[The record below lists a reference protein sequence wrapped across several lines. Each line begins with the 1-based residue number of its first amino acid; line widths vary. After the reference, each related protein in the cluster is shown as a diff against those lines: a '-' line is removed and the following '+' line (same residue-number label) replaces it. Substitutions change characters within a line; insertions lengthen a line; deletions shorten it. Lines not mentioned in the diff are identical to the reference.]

1 MQEYGFGV
9 KLVAMVRV
17 RAADEPSADSGIGSM
32 GMDKPSFARRS
43 PPAKANHTDGDDLSI
58 RPAVAPAENGDLDEI
73 KSAVLA
79 KLALELGKDAS
90 VATDRDWF
98 VAAALTIRDRVVHR
112 WLAVDRAS
120 HAQGRKRVYYL
131 SLEFLIGRLFAD
143 VLCNLGWTEI
153 FRAALGDLGVD
164 LNRLR
169 AAEPDAALGHGGLG
183 RLAACFME
191 SMATLGIPAYGYG
204 IRYDHGLFRQ
214 VIRDGWQQEYPEEWL
229 SFGNPWEF
237 ARPEVIYD
245 IHFGGGVE
253 TTTSPAGVKRSV
265 WHPAET
271 LEAVAYDVPIVGW
284 RGRRVNPLRLW
295 SARAVDPLRLDAF
308 NMGDHVGALSEQTR
322 AEAISKIL
330 YPSDAIPAGLELRLR
345 QEYFFVSAS
354 LQDLVQRHLRTDG
367 NLYFLPLRSAIQ
379 LNDTHPSVAV
389 PELMRILVDLH
400 GLPWDEAWR
409 ITVGT
414 FSYTN
419 HTLLPEALE
428 SWPVD
433 LFGRV
438 LPRHLEIIYRIN
450 TEHLA
455 AAKLKNP
462 SASGSLGSISLI
474 DEHDGRKLRMGHL
487 AFVGSH
493 RINGV
498 SALHTN
504 LMRKTVFREL
514 HAMYPDRIVNKTNGI
529 TFRRWLLQTN
539 PDLTRILRDVCG
551 DAVLDD
557 PTQMLRLADHAE
569 DRGIQERVGAAKRAN
584 KLALARLIAER
595 LDLSVDPD
603 ALFDVQIKRIHEYKR
618 QLLNLLETVALY
630 HAIRAEPTGN
640 WIPRVKIFAG
650 KAAANYAQ
658 AKLIIKL
665 INDVAKVINGDPVVR
680 DLLRV
685 VFLPDY
691 NVSLAQRIIPAADLS
706 EQISTA
712 GMEASGTGN
721 MKLALNGA
729 LTIGTLDGA
738 NMEIRDHIGAEN
750 IFIFGLR
757 AEEVEERRRAGLQAS
772 SVIAATPKLAQAIE
786 AIEAGVFSSDD
797 VDRYAALMNALRHSD
812 YYMVAADFDAYFATQ
827 RSVERLWRSTFDW
840 TRTSML
846 NIARMAWFSSDRT
859 VGEYAQDIWKVTFE
873 LPSNPEQEQTS

>member
-1 MQEYGFGV
+1 
-9 KLVAMVRV
+9 
-17 RAADEPSADSGIGSM
+17 
-32 GMDKPSFARRS
+32 MDKFARKS
-43 PPAKANHTDGDDLSI
+43 PIAEAKQTAGLSTRPVGATAEDDDI
-58 RPAVAPAENGDLDEI
+58 DEI

-79 KLALELGKDAS
+79 KLALDLGKDAS
-90 VATDRDWF
+90 AATDRDWF
-98 VAAALTIRDRVVHR
+98 VAAALTIRDRIVHR
-112 WLAVDRAS
+112 WLAADRAS
-120 HAQGRKRVYYL
+120 HAQGRKQVYYL

-143 VLCNLGWTEI
+143 VLCNLGCTES

-191 SMATLGIPAYGYG
+191 SMASLGIPAYGYG

-237 ARPEVIYD
+237 ARPEAIYD
-245 IHFGGGVE
+245 IHFGGRVE
-253 TTTSPAGVKRSV
+253 TTTSPTGAKRSV

-271 LEAVAYDVPIVGW
+271 IEAVAYDIPIVGW
-284 RGRRVNPLRLW
+284 RGRHVNALRLW

-308 NMGDHVGALSEQTR
+308 NMGDHAGALSEQVR

-330 YPSDAIPAGLELRLR
+330 YPSDSTPAGQELRLR

-354 LQDLVQRHLRTDG
+354 LLDLVQRHVRTDG
-367 NLYFLPLRSAIQ
+367 NLYFLPLRAAIQ
-379 LNDTHPSVAV
+379 LNDTHPSIAV

-414 FSYTN
+414 LSYTN

-428 SWPVD
+428 TWPVE

-450 TEHLA
+450 TQHLE
-455 AAKLKNP
+455 AAKLQDP
-462 SASGSLGSISLI
+462 ATSDSVESISLI
-474 DEHDGRKLRMGHL
+474 DERHGRKLRMGHL

-493 RINGV
+493 RTNGV
-498 SALHTN
+498 SALHTE

-514 HAMYPDRIVNKTNGI
+514 HAIYPDRIVNKTNGI
-529 TFRRWLLQTN
+529 TFRRWLVQAN
-539 PDLTRILRDVCG
+539 PDLTLVLRELCG
-551 DAVLDD
+551 DAILDD
-557 PTQMLRLADHAE
+557 STQMSRLADYAE
-569 DRGIQERVGAAKRAN
+569 DQGAQQRIRAAKRAN
-584 KLALARLIAER
+584 KVALARLIIER
-595 LDLSVDPD
+595 LDLHVDPD

-630 HAIRAEPTGN
+630 HAIRAEPGRN
-640 WIPRVKIFAG
+640 WVPRVKIFAG
-650 KAAANYAQ
+650 KAAASYAR

-665 INDVAKVINGDPVVR
+665 INDVATVINGDPVVR
-680 DLLRV
+680 DFLRV

-691 NVSLAQRIIPAADLS
+691 NVSLAERIIPAADLS

-738 NMEIRDHIGAEN
+738 NIEIRDHVGAEN

-757 AEEVEERRRAGLQAS
+757 AEEVEERRRASLQANSAIAS
-772 SVIAATPKLAQAIE
+772 SPKLAEAIE
-786 AIEAGVFSSDD
+786 AIEAGVFSPDD
-797 VDRYAALMNALRHSD
+797 IGRYAALMNALRRADS
-812 YYMVAADFDAYFATQ
+812 YMVTTDFDDYCAAQ
-827 RSVERLWRSTFDW
+827 RSVERLWLSPFDW
-840 TRTSML
+840 TRASML
-846 NIARMAWFSSDRT
+846 NIARMAWFSSDRA
-859 VGEYAQDIWKVTFE
+859 VSEYAEDIWKVPVE
-873 LPSNPEQEQTS
+873 RASNREQEQTS

>member
-1 MQEYGFGV
+1 
-9 KLVAMVRV
+9 
-17 RAADEPSADSGIGSM
+17 
-32 GMDKPSFARRS
+32 MDKFARKS
-43 PPAKANHTDGDDLSI
+43 PIAEAKQTAGLSTRPVGATAEDDDI
-58 RPAVAPAENGDLDEI
+58 DEI

-79 KLALELGKDAS
+79 KLALDLGKDAS
-90 VATDRDWF
+90 AATDRDWF
-98 VAAALTIRDRVVHR
+98 VAAALTIRDRIVHR
-112 WLAVDRAS
+112 WLAADRAS
-120 HAQGRKRVYYL
+120 HAQGRKQVYYL

-143 VLCNLGWTEI
+143 VLCNLGCTES

-191 SMATLGIPAYGYG
+191 SMASLGIPAYGYG

-237 ARPEVIYD
+237 ARPEAIYD
-245 IHFGGGVE
+245 IHFGGRVE
-253 TTTSPAGVKRSV
+253 TTTSPTGAKRSV

-271 LEAVAYDVPIVGW
+271 IEAVAYDIPIVGW
-284 RGRRVNPLRLW
+284 RGRHVNALRLW

-308 NMGDHVGALSEQTR
+308 NMGDHAGALSEQVR

-330 YPSDAIPAGLELRLR
+330 YPSDSTPAGQELRLR

-354 LQDLVQRHLRTDG
+354 LLDLVQRHVRTDG
-367 NLYFLPLRSAIQ
+367 NLYFLPLRAAIQ
-379 LNDTHPSVAV
+379 LNDTHPSIAV

-414 FSYTN
+414 LSYTN

-428 SWPVD
+428 TWPVE

-450 TEHLA
+450 TQHLE
-455 AAKLKNP
+455 AAKLQDP
-462 SASGSLGSISLI
+462 ATSDSVESISLI
-474 DEHDGRKLRMGHL
+474 DERHGRKLRMGHL

-493 RINGV
+493 RTNGV
-498 SALHTN
+498 SALHTE
-504 LMRKTVFREL
+504 LMRKTVFGEL
-514 HAMYPDRIVNKTNGI
+514 HAIYPDRIVNKTNGI
-529 TFRRWLLQTN
+529 TFRRWLLQAN
-539 PDLTRILRDVCG
+539 PDLTLVLRDLCG

-557 PTQMLRLADHAE
+557 PTQMSRLADYAE
-569 DRGIQERVGAAKRAN
+569 DQGAQQRIRAAKRAN
-584 KLALARLIAER
+584 KVALARLIIER
-595 LDLSVDPD
+595 LDLRVDPD
-603 ALFDVQIKRIHEYKR
+603 ALFDVHIKRIHEYKR

-630 HAIRAEPTGN
+630 HAIRAEPGRN
-640 WIPRVKIFAG
+640 WVPRVKIFAG
-650 KAAANYAQ
+650 KAAASYAR

-665 INDVAKVINGDPVVR
+665 INDVATVINGDPVVR
-680 DLLRV
+680 DFLRV

-691 NVSLAQRIIPAADLS
+691 NVSLAERIIPAADLS

-738 NMEIRDHIGAEN
+738 NIEIRDHVGAEN

-757 AEEVEERRRAGLQAS
+757 AEEVEERRRASLQANSAIAS
-772 SVIAATPKLAQAIE
+772 SPKLAEAIE
-786 AIEAGVFSSDD
+786 AIEAGVFSPDD
-797 VDRYAALMNALRHSD
+797 IGRYAALMNALRRADS
-812 YYMVAADFDAYFATQ
+812 YMVTTDFDDYCAAQ
-827 RSVERLWRSTFDW
+827 RSVERLWSSPFDW
-840 TRTSML
+840 TRASML
-846 NIARMAWFSSDRT
+846 NIARMAWFSSDRA
-859 VGEYAQDIWKVTFE
+859 VSEYAEDIWKVPVE
-873 LPSNPEQEQTS
+873 RASNREQEQTS

>member
-1 MQEYGFGV
+1 
-9 KLVAMVRV
+9 
-17 RAADEPSADSGIGSM
+17 
-32 GMDKPSFARRS
+32 MDKPSFARKS
-43 PPAKANHTDGDDLSI
+43 PPAEANPADGGDLSMP
-58 RPAVAPAENGDLDEI
+58 PAIAAAENGDLDEI

-90 VATDRDWF
+90 AARDRDWF

-112 WLAVDRAS
+112 WLTVDRTS

-169 AAEPDAALGHGGLG
+169 DAEPDAALGHGGLG

-253 TTTSPAGVKRSV
+253 MTISPTGVKRSV
-265 WHPAET
+265 WHPTET
-271 LEAVAYDVPIVGW
+271 LEAVAYDIPIVGW
-284 RGRRVNPLRLW
+284 RGRHVNPLRLW

-330 YPSDAIPAGLELRLR
+330 YPSDATPAGLELRLR

-367 NLYFLPLRSAIQ
+367 NLYFLPLRCAIQ

-400 GLPWDEAWR
+400 GLPWAEAWR

-433 LFGRV
+433 LLGRV

-462 SASGSLGSISLI
+462 SASDSLGSISLI
-474 DEHDGRKLRMGHL
+474 DEHNGRKLRMGHL

-493 RINGV
+493 CINGV

-504 LMRKTVFREL
+504 LMRKTVFRDL

-529 TFRRWLLQTN
+529 TFRRWLQQAN
-539 PDLTRILRDVCG
+539 PDLTRILREVCG

-557 PTQMLRLADHAE
+557 PTQMVRLADHAE
-569 DRGIQERVGAAKRAN
+569 DRGVQERIRAGKRAN
-584 KLALARLIAER
+584 KVALARLIVER
-595 LDLSVDPD
+595 VDLSVDPD

-630 HAIRAEPTGN
+630 QAIRAEPTAN

-665 INDVAKVINGDPVVR
+665 INDVAKVVNGDPLVR

-691 NVSLAQRIIPAADLS
+691 NVSLAEKIIPAADLS

-738 NMEIRDHIGAEN
+738 NIEIRDHVGAEN
-750 IFIFGLR
+750 MFIFGLR
-757 AEEVEERRRAGLQAS
+757 TEEVEERRRAALHAS
-772 SVIAATPKLAQAIE
+772 SAIAASPKLAAAIE
-786 AIEAGVFSSDD
+786 TIEAGVFSPDD
-797 VDRYAALMNALRHSD
+797 ADRFAALMNALRHSD
-812 YYMVAADFDAYFATQ
+812 YYMVTADFDAYFATQ
-827 RSVERLWRSTFDW
+827 RSVERLWLSTSDW
-840 TRTSML
+840 TRVSML

-859 VGEYAQDIWKVTFE
+859 IGEYAQDIWEVPFE
-873 LPSNPEQEQTS
+873 LPGNLLGRESI

>member
-1 MQEYGFGV
+1 
-9 KLVAMVRV
+9 
-17 RAADEPSADSGIGSM
+17 
-32 GMDKPSFARRS
+32 MDKPSFARKP
-43 PPAKANHTDGDDLSI
+43 PPAKANHADGGDLSI
-58 RPAVAPAENGDLDEI
+58 RPAIAPAANGELEEI

-90 VATDRDWF
+90 AATERDWF

-112 WLAVDRAS
+112 WLTVDRTT

-169 AAEPDAALGHGGLG
+169 AVEPDAALGHGGLG

-237 ARPEVIYD
+237 ARPDVIYD
-245 IHFGGGVE
+245 IYFGGSVE
-253 TTTSPAGVKRSV
+253 TTMSPTGVKRAV

-271 LEAVAYDVPIVGW
+271 VEAVAYDIPIVGW
-284 RGRRVNPLRLW
+284 RGRHVNPLRLW

-330 YPSDAIPAGLELRLR
+330 YPSDATPAGLELRLR

-367 NLYFLPLRSAIQ
+367 NLAFLPLRWAIQ
-379 LNDTHPSVAV
+379 LNDTHPSCSTA
-389 PELMRILVDLH
+389 ELMPILVDLH
-400 GLPWDEAWR
+400 GLPWHEAWR
-409 ITVGT
+409 VTVAT

-428 SWPVD
+428 SWPLD
-433 LFGRV
+433 LFGRI

-455 AAKLKNP
+455 AAKRKDP
-462 SASGSLGSISLI
+462 SASDSLEAISLI
-474 DEHDGRKLRMGHL
+474 DERHGRKLRMGHL

-493 RINGV
+493 RTNGV

-504 LMRKTVFREL
+504 LMRKPVFRDL
-514 HAMYPDRIVNKTNGI
+514 NAVYPDRIVNKTHGI
-529 TFRRWLLQTN
+529 TYRGELLQAN
-539 PDLTRILRDVCG
+539 PDLTRILREVCG

-557 PTQMLRLADHAE
+557 PAQIVRLADHAE
-569 DRGIQERVGAAKRAN
+569 DRGLQERVRAAKRAN
-584 KLALARLIAER
+584 KVALARLIVER
-595 LDLSVDPD
+595 LDLYVDPH

-630 HAIRAEPTGN
+630 HAIRAEPARN

-665 INDVAKVINGDPVVR
+665 INDVAKVINGDALVR

-685 VFLPDY
+685 AFLPDY
-691 NVSLAQRIIPAADLS
+691 NVSLAEKIIPAADLS

-738 NMEIRDHIGAEN
+738 NIEIRDHVGAEN
-750 IFIFGLR
+750 MFIFGLR
-757 AEEVEERRRAGLQAS
+757 TEEVEERRRAALHAS
-772 SVIAATPKLAQAIE
+772 SAIAASPKLAAAIE
-786 AIEAGVFSSDD
+786 AIEAGVFSPDD
-797 VDRYAALMNALRHSD
+797 AGRFAALMNALRHSD
-812 YYMVAADFDAYFATQ
+812 YYMVTAEFDAYFATQ
-827 RSVERLWRSTFDW
+827 RSVERLWLSTFDW
-840 TRTSML
+840 TRVSML
-846 NIARMAWFSSDRT
+846 NIARVAWFSSDRT
-859 VGEYAQDIWKVTFE
+859 IGEYAQDIWKVPFE
-873 LPSNPEQEQTS
+873 LPGNLLGRESI

>member
-1 MQEYGFGV
+1 
-9 KLVAMVRV
+9 
-17 RAADEPSADSGIGSM
+17 
-32 GMDKPSFARRS
+32 MDKPSFGWQSVPAMAEDAEEGDLSTRTAITS
-43 PPAKANHTDGDDLSI
+43 PENDDLDQI
-58 RPAVAPAENGDLDEI
+58 E
-73 KSAVLA
+73 SAVLA
-79 KLALELGKDAS
+79 KLALDLGKDAS
-90 VATDRDWF
+90 MATDRDWF
-98 VAAALTIRDRVVHR
+98 VAAALTIRDRIVHR
-112 WLAVDRAS
+112 WLEVDRAS

-131 SLEFLIGRLFAD
+131 SLEFLIGRLFSDA
-143 VLCNLGWTEI
+143 LCNLGCTEL
-153 FRAALGDLGVD
+153 FRAALGDVGVD

-183 RLAACFME
+183 RLAACFLD
-191 SMATLGIPAYGYG
+191 SMASLGIPAYGYG

-245 IHFGGGVE
+245 IHFGGWVE
-253 TTTSPAGVKRSV
+253 TTISPTGVKRSI
-265 WHPAET
+265 WRPAET
-271 LEAVAYDVPIVGW
+271 LEAVAYDIPIVGW
-284 RGRRVNPLRLW
+284 RGRHVNPLRLW
-295 SARAVDPLRLDAF
+295 SARAADPMRLDAF
-308 NMGDHVGALSEQTR
+308 NMGDHVGALSEQAR

-330 YPSDAIPAGLELRLR
+330 YPSDATPAGQELRLR

-367 NLYFLPLRSAIQ
+367 DLYFLPLRAAIQ
-379 LNDTHPSVAV
+379 LNDTHPSVAIL
-389 PELMRILVDLH
+389 ELMRILVDLH

-428 SWPVD
+428 TWPID

-455 AAKLKNP
+455 LANLKNV
-462 SASGSLGSISLI
+462 SASDSLESISLV
-474 DEHDGRKLRMGHL
+474 DERDGRRLRMGHL

-493 RINGV
+493 CTNGV
-498 SALHTN
+498 SALHTS

-514 HAMYPDRIVNKTNGI
+514 QAMYPDRIINKTNGI
-529 TFRRWLLQTN
+529 TFRRWLLHSN
-539 PDLTRILRDVCG
+539 PTLTKILREVCG

-557 PTQMLRLADHAE
+557 PTQMLRLADHTE
-569 DRGIQERVGAAKRAN
+569 DRGIQERIRAAKRAN
-584 KLALARLIAER
+584 KVALARLIVER
-595 LDLSVDPD
+595 VNVSVDPD
-603 ALFDVQIKRIHEYKR
+603 ALFDVHIKRIHEYKR
-618 QLLNLLETVALY
+618 QLLNVLETVALY
-630 HAIRAEPTGN
+630 QAIRAEPN
-640 WIPRVKIFAG
+640 RDWVPRVKIFAG

-665 INDVAKVINGDPVVR
+665 INDVAKVINEDTAVR
-680 DLLRV
+680 DVLRV
-685 VFLPDY
+685 IFLSDY
-691 NVSLAQRIIPAADLS
+691 NVSLAEKIIPAADLS

-738 NMEIRDHIGAEN
+738 NIEIRDHVGAEN

-757 AEEVEERRRAGLQAS
+757 AEEVEERRRTAWQGSAA
-772 SVIAATPKLAQAIE
+772 IATSPKLAKAAE
-786 AIEAGVFSSDD
+786 AIETSAFSPDD
-797 VDRYAALMNALRHSD
+797 PDRFASVVNGLRNSD
-812 YYMVAADFDAYFATQ
+812 YYMVAADFDSYFATQ
-827 RSVERLWRSTFDW
+827 RSVEKLWLSPFDW

-859 VGEYAQDIWKVTFE
+859 IAEYAQEIWQVPVHG
-873 LPSNPEQEQTS
+873 PSSGGRAT